1 MTVGIEPLGPLHKK
15 GASLA
20 FFSITI
26 SHSFLTDS
34 FTKERIKKNLQER
47 ERAIMATRTNMPEQV
62 RGVPVA
68 AADGAKNQN
77 KNGAVVKNRRAL
89 GDIGN
94 RVSVPLAQGGN
105 KPQPQINRPI
115 TRSFR
120 AQLLANANAQNCGE
134 NKAPVLAA
142 KKPQAPRAAVPKKN
156 LVIKQQPK
164 KEAAAAAASPKNKKV
179 TYSSVLSARS
189 KAACGVANKP
199 KILDIDESDR
209 DNHLAAVEY
218 VDDMYSFYKEVEKE
232 SQPGMYMQ
240 IQTEMNEKMRAILVD
255 WLLEVHI
262 KFELNLE
269 TLYLTVNII
278 DRFLSVKAVPK
289 RELQLVGISA
299 LLIASKYEEI
309 WPPQVNDLVYVTDNA
324 YNNKQI
330 LVMEKTILGNLEWY
344 LTVPTQY
351 VFLVRFIKAAVSD
364 TEMENM
370 VHFLAELGMMH
381 YDTLKFCP
389 SMLAASAVYTARCS
403 LNKSPAWSETLKFH
417 TGYSESEIME
427 CSKVLALH
435 HSRCGESK
443 LRAVYKKYSKIENG
457 GVALVSPA
465 KSLLGSAAADSK
477 KP

>member
-1 MTVGIEPLGPLHKK
+1 
-15 GASLA
+15 
-20 FFSITI
+20 
-26 SHSFLTDS
+26 
-34 FTKERIKKNLQER
+34 
-47 ERAIMATRTNMPEQV
+47 MATRTNMPEQV
-62 RGVPVA
+62 RGVPVV
-68 AADGAKNQN
+68 ADGVKIQS
-77 KNGAVVKNRRAL
+77 KNGAVVKNNRRAL

-94 RVSVPLAQGGN
+94 NLVSVPVVPQGG
-105 KPQPQINRPI
+105 KPQPPINRPI

-120 AQLLANANAQNCGE
+120 AQLLANAAQKQPINVE
-134 NKAPVLAA
+134 NKAVKKQPRQPLAPTRNNNQEA
-142 KKPQAPRAAVPKKN
+142 QKAVPKKN
-156 LVIKQQPK
+156 LVIKLKQQETKHAQVVVEPAKEVEKPKVSPK
-164 KEAAAAAASPKNKKV
+164 KKNA

-189 KAACGVANKP
+189 KAACGGGITSKP
-199 KILDIDESDR
+199 KKILDIDESDR

-232 SQPGMYMQ
+232 SQPKMYMH

-255 WLLEVHI
+255 WLLEVHV

-289 RELQLVGISA
+289 RELQLLGISA

-351 VFLVRFIKAAVSD
+351 VFLVRFIKASMSD
-364 TEMENM
+364 PEMENM

-403 LNKSPAWSETLKFH
+403 LNKIPAWSETLEFH
-417 TGYSESEIME
+417 SGYAESEIME
-427 CSKVLALH
+427 CSKLLALH
-435 HSRCGESK
+435 HSRCGESR
-443 LRAVYKKYSKIENG
+443 LRAVYKKYSKVENG

-465 KSLLGSAAADSK
+465 KSLLSAASLHA
-477 KP
+477 

>member
-1 MTVGIEPLGPLHKK
+1 
-15 GASLA
+15 
-20 FFSITI
+20 
-26 SHSFLTDS
+26 
-34 FTKERIKKNLQER
+34 
-47 ERAIMATRTNMPEQV
+47 MATRTNMPEQV
-62 RGVPVA
+62 RGV
-68 AADGAKNQN
+68 N
-77 KNGAVVKNRRAL
+77 KNGAVKNRRPL

-94 RVSVPLAQGGN
+94 SLVSVPVAQGG
-105 KPQPQINRPI
+105 KPQPPINRPI

-120 AQLLANANAQNCGE
+120 AQLLANAQKPINCE
-134 NKAPVLAA
+134 
-142 KKPQAPRAAVPKKN
+142 KKPQPLAPRNKNQEAQKAVPKKN
-156 LVIKQQPK
+156 LVIKLKQPQQTKHAEVVEPPK
-164 KEAAAAAASPKNKKV
+164 KVEKKPKEPAAKV

-189 KAACGVANKP
+189 KAACSITTTKP

-232 SQPGMYMQ
+232 SQPKMYMH
-240 IQTEMNEKMRAILVD
+240 IQTDVNEKMRAILVD
-255 WLLEVHI
+255 WLLEVHT

-269 TLYLTVNII
+269 TMYLTVNII

-289 RELQLVGISA
+289 RELQLLGISA

-351 VFLVRFIKAAVSD
+351 VFLVRFIKASMSD
-364 TEMENM
+364 PEMENM
-370 VHFLAELGMMH
+370 VHFLAELGLMH

-389 SMLAASAVYTARCS
+389 SMLAASAVYTARCA
-403 LNKSPAWSETLKFH
+403 LKKSPAWTETLTFH

-427 CSKVLALH
+427 CSKLLALH
-435 HSRCGESK
+435 HSRCGESR
-443 LRAVYKKYSKIENG
+443 LRAVYKKYSKVENG

-465 KSLLGSAAADSK
+465 KSLLSAAAPLSA
-477 KP
+477 

>member
-1 MTVGIEPLGPLHKK
+1 
-15 GASLA
+15 
-20 FFSITI
+20 
-26 SHSFLTDS
+26 
-34 FTKERIKKNLQER
+34 
-47 ERAIMATRTNMPEQV
+47 MATRTNMPEQA
-62 RGVPVA
+62 RGSV
-68 AADGAKNQN
+68 N
-77 KNGAVVKNRRAL
+77 KNGAVKNRRPL

-94 RVSVPLAQGGN
+94 NLVSVPVAQGG
-105 KPQPQINRPI
+105 KPQPPINRPI

-120 AQLLANANAQNCGE
+120 AQLLANAQKPINCE
-134 NKAPVLAA
+134 
-142 KKPQAPRAAVPKKN
+142 KKPQPLAPRNNNQEAQKAVPKKN
-156 LVIKQQPK
+156 LVIKLKPQQTKHVEVVEPPK
-164 KEAAAAAASPKNKKV
+164 KVEKKPAAKV

-189 KAACGVANKP
+189 KAACSITAKP
-199 KILDIDESDR
+199 KILDIDESDK

-218 VDDMYSFYKEVEKE
+218 VDDMYAFYKEVEKE
-232 SQPGMYMQ
+232 SQPKMYMH
-240 IQTEMNEKMRAILVD
+240 IQTDVNEKMRAILVD

-289 RELQLVGISA
+289 RELQLLGISA

-351 VFLVRFIKAAVSD
+351 VFLVRFIKASMSD
-364 TEMENM
+364 PEMENM

-389 SMLAASAVYTARCS
+389 SMLAASAVYTARCA
-403 LNKSPAWSETLKFH
+403 LKKSPAWTETLTFH

-427 CSKVLALH
+427 CSKLLALH
-435 HSRCGESK
+435 HSRCGESR
-443 LRAVYKKYSKIENG
+443 LRAVYKKYSKVENG

-465 KSLLGSAAADSK
+465 KSLLSAAPLSA
-477 KP
+477 

>member
-1 MTVGIEPLGPLHKK
+1 
-15 GASLA
+15 
-20 FFSITI
+20 
-26 SHSFLTDS
+26 
-34 FTKERIKKNLQER
+34 
-47 ERAIMATRTNMPEQV
+47 MATRANVPEQV
-62 RGVPVA
+62 RGAPLV
-68 AADGAKNQN
+68 DGLKIQN
-77 KNGAVVKNRRAL
+77 KNGAVKSRRAL

-94 RVSVPLAQGGN
+94 LVSVPGVQGG
-105 KPQPQINRPI
+105 KAQPPINRPI

-120 AQLLANANAQNCGE
+120 AQLLANAQLERKPINGD
-134 NKAPVLAA
+134 NKVPALGPKRQPLAA
-142 KKPQAPRAAVPKKN
+142 RNPEAQRAVQKKN
-156 LVIKQQPK
+156 LVVKQQTKPVEVIETK
-164 KEAAAAAASPKNKKV
+164 KEVTKKEVAMSPKNKKV

-189 KAACGVANKP
+189 KAACGIVNKP
-199 KILDIDESDR
+199 KIIDIDESDK

-232 SQPGMYMQ
+232 SQPKMYMH
-240 IQTEMNEKMRAILVD
+240 IQTEMNEKMRAILID

-324 YNNKQI
+324 YSSRQI
-330 LVMEKTILGNLEWY
+330 LVMEKAILGNLEWY

-351 VFLVRFIKAAVSD
+351 VFLVRFIKASMSD
-364 TEMENM
+364 PEMENM

-381 YDTLKFCP
+381 YDTLTFCP

-403 LNKSPAWSETLKFH
+403 LNKSPAWTDTLQFH
-417 TGYSESEIME
+417 TGYTESEIMD
-427 CSKVLALH
+427 CSKLLAFL
-435 HSRCGESK
+435 HSRCGESR
-443 LRAVYKKYSKIENG
+443 LRAVYKKYSKAENG
-457 GVALVSPA
+457 GVAMVSPA
-465 KSLLGSAAADSK
+465 KSLLSAAADWK
-477 KP
+477 KPVSS